1 MVIDNGFLM
10 IASVIVVATAT
21 ITLYFIFN
29 TIYGFKIKIRI
40 FVGDEIISISRVGK
54 ARDSEPDLEKLVE
67 DVKQMLLSESEK
79 YKNLLT
85 SLSEKLNTH
94 LESSFRVIL
103 KRVSLLFAIYL
114 AQIITL
120 MLIVFYVIRNA
131 NAGLDL
137 FYAYFIVSLMLLL
150 HGGLT
155 IYFLLFESQK
165 TS

>member
-21 ITLYFIFN
+21 ITIYFIFN
-29 TIYGFKIKIRI
+29 TIYSFKIKIRI
-40 FVGDEIISISRVGK
+40 FVDDEIISISRVGK
-54 ARDSEPDLEKLVE
+54 AADSEPDLEKLVE

-85 SLSEKLNTH
+85 SLSEKLNAH
-94 LESSFRVIL
+94 FESSFRVIL

-120 MLIVFYVIRNA
+120 MLIVFYAIRNA
-131 NAGLDL
+131 NVGLDL